1 MCENTVAHYV
11 SLMAE
16 ICSSCK
22 TKRAFYLPGIGEQQD
37 RWYNTYVFSNMLYF
51 FELAVAASLMIKIHL
66 EAWATELLL
75 LNDSK
80 TEKEFCS
87 ENGLE

>member
-1 MCENTVAHYV
+1 
-11 SLMAE
+11 
-16 ICSSCK
+16 
-22 TKRAFYLPGIGEQQD
+22 
-37 RWYNTYVFSNMLYF
+37 MLYF

-66 EAWATELLL
+66 EAWATEVLL